1 MAPDSPEFQV
11 PQDITRIL
19 TQELDPPSQELW
31 NQSLL
36 KLSTDTQNTLLELLQ
51 ELMSHSTKATA
62 VSLRKWESANRCL
75 SPQELISW
83 IDLGTALAS
92 HSATTAMKYFQ
103 DSLVWLDPLSS
114 SQKTAVFDSAL
125 ELTDRNYAVTLDFLK
140 ASPQAMATLPLDSL
154 PLWMEPGLH
163 LADADIVLAVEY
175 FRISP
180 DMLLL
185 LPPKDLSLWITL
197 GERLVAPNQLGKPDY
212 LKAIEYFRLSPE
224 IFSKLPLTDLRLLFL
239 ELATRLANISPQT
252 AIEFLKEGPNLLE
265 RLPSIEFRRRALE
278 QGLRLADRDPKIV
291 KDYMKQVPE
300 IITLLNNSIG
310 EFEQWVDA
318 GYRLLEQNLDKAK
331 AYFNRRSKKGQETTE
346 QLAGGIAL
354 PNIARVLRLYAE
366 GLSGRHVM
374 IKSMETLPVKIQ
386 ESLGSGPTTDGRTIY
401 LPDRIRLFSESQDNF
416 RFYKVATLHEVG
428 HLEFGTYD
436 LDFSSD
442 EDLIERIGQRYRKT
456 TVPQKVTSAESF
468 FSLYPDPKWC
478 KALWEIIEDA
488 RIDYRLRYEYPGV
501 RHDID
506 QIVAFELRHRPPL
519 EGLPPKQAVR
529 EALIQLSI
537 TDTTDVPIELASI
550 VSQAYDLLLKMKHP
564 HAKALD
570 ALRILDS
577 LYELLDHWLKTFE
590 ASEGETDPL
599 QVHDQKIQEVSER
612 QELGQHLKPSE
623 TFSYRGTMHPD
634 WAKSV
639 RDAAAGKPLPPKQQD
654 PEEQHPSKIP
664 TDSQMMPAH
673 EPEHDRQEEFSS
685 PVRER
690 PSRFQSTDES
700 AGSFFFYDEW
710 DTAAQDYRPQWS
722 RLVEKSVSPST
733 GTFVQNTLT
742 QHSSIV
748 KLLRRYFEG
757 LKPEAFRKRRR
768 QIEGEEMD
776 LEALLEARIE
786 ALSGLTPTDRV
797 YIKTEKRVR
806 DVAVAFLLDMSGST
820 SQIIGQTRKRVI
832 DVEKEGL
839 VLLSEA
845 LQAVGDNY
853 GIFGFSGQGQNQV
866 EYFIL
871 KDFNEDAR
879 WALSNRIDA
888 VKPLAQNRDGAAI
901 RHTIYRLNKQEART
915 RLLILLS
922 DGKPLD
928 NDYTGSYALQ
938 DTKMALR
945 EARRQGIHPY
955 CITIDREAS
964 RYLSEMYG
972 EVRYT
977 IIDNILTL
985 PDRLPQIYRKLT
997 T

>member
-1 MAPDSPEFQV
+1 MASDSPDFQV

-19 TQELDPPSQELW
+19 IQELDSPSQELW
-31 NQSLL
+31 NQSIK
-36 KLSTDTQNTLLELLQ
+36 KLNDDNRNTLLELLQ

-62 VSLRKWESANRCL
+62 VILRKWEPACRCL
-75 SPQELISW
+75 SPQEFISW

-103 DSLVWLDPLSS
+103 DSLAWFEPLSS
-114 SQKTAVFDSAL
+114 SQRKAVFEAAL
-125 ELTDRNYAVTLDFLK
+125 DLTDRNYAVILDFLK
-140 ASPQAMATLPLDSL
+140 AAHQTMTALPLESL
-154 PLWMEPGLH
+154 PFWLEPGFR
-163 LADADIVLAVEY
+163 LAEADIVLAVEY

-180 DMLLL
+180 EMLRLL
-185 LPPKDLSLWITL
+185 SPKDLALWVNL
-197 GERLVAPNQLGKPDY
+197 GEHLVVPNQFGKPDY

-224 IFSKLPLTDLRLLFL
+224 IFSKLSLPDLRLLFL
-239 ELATRLANISPQT
+239 ELANRLAMISPPT
-252 AIEFLKEGPNLLE
+252 AIEFVKEVPDLLG
-265 RLPSIEFRRRALE
+265 RLSLTEFRRRALE
-278 QGLRLADRDPKIV
+278 QGLRLANRDPMIV
-291 KDYMKQVPE
+291 RDYMKQVPE
-300 IITLLNNSIG
+300 IIAFLNNSMS
-310 EFEQWVDA
+310 EFERWVET
-318 GYRLLEQNLDKAK
+318 GYRLLEENFDKAK

-346 QLAGGIAL
+346 QLAGGMAL
-354 PNIARVLRLYAE
+354 PSVARVLRLYAE

-374 IKSMETLPVKIQ
+374 IKSMENLPVEVQ
-386 ESLGSGPTTDGRTIY
+386 ESLGTGPTTDGRTIY
-401 LPDRIRLFSESQDNF
+401 LPDRIRLFSEPQDNF
-416 RFYKVATLHEVG
+416 RFYKVATLHEIG

-442 EDLIERIGQRYRKT
+442 RDLIERLCQRYGNSTAPQQVT
-456 TVPQKVTSAESF
+456 TAESF

-488 RIDYRLRYEYPGV
+488 RVDYRLRYEYPGV

-506 QIVAFELRHRPPL
+506 QIVAYELHHRPPL
-519 EGLPPKQAVR
+519 EGLPPRQAIR
-529 EALIQLSI
+529 EALLQLST
-537 TDTTDVPIELASI
+537 TDTTDVPLELAPV

-564 HAKALD
+564 RAKASD
-570 ALRILDS
+570 ALRILDP
-577 LYELLDHWLKTFE
+577 LYELLDRWLKTSE
-590 ASEGETDPL
+590 TSEGETDPL
-599 QVHDQKIQEVSER
+599 QARDQKIQEVSKQRES
-612 QELGQHLKPSE
+612 GQHPKPSE

-639 RDAAAGKPLPPKQQD
+639 RDAATGKPLPPRMGE
-654 PEEQHPSKIP
+654 PEEQRPSGENQI
-664 TDSQMMPAH
+664 MPA
-673 EPEHDRQEEFSS
+673 PETEREQQVEFPS
-685 PVRER
+685 PVREH
-690 PSRFQSTDES
+690 PSVFQSTDES
-700 AGSFFFYDEW
+700 AGRFFFYDEW
-710 DTAAQDYRPQWS
+710 DGAAQDYRPQWS
-722 RLVEKSVSPST
+722 RLVEKRIPPSI

-748 KLLRRYFEG
+748 KPLRRYFES
-757 LKPEAFRKRRR
+757 LKPEAFRKRRH
-768 QIEGEEMD
+768 QIEGEDMD
-776 LEALLEARIE
+776 LDALLETRID
-786 ALSGLTPTDRV
+786 ALCGLTPTDRV
-797 YIKTEKRVR
+797 YIKTEKRLR

-820 SQIIGQTRKRVI
+820 SQSIGRTRKRII

-845 LQAVGDNY
+845 LHAVGDAY

-866 EYFIL
+866 EFFIL
-871 KDFNEDAR
+871 KDFDEDAR
-879 WALSNRIDA
+879 WALSNRMDA

-901 RHTIYRLNKQEART
+901 RHAVYRLNEQEART

-945 EARRQGIHPY
+945 EARMQGIHPY
-955 CITIDREAS
+955 CITIDREAN

-977 IIDNILTL
+977 IIDNVLTL